1 MKAGSLFCILAMAV
15 GMVVPAFASVSEP
28 YICTGYPVP
37 EIAEVSA
44 VDKNLNLP
52 NPRIEDESKLI
63 HSEAEPGMCSG
74 YPVPPKTDMVDVDSV
89 AESTFVPL
97 ISQEPRGVL
106 SYITVYI
113 SSPCDQYWRNAFPNN
128 WMYMAN
134 YAVEEGDNFLA
145 DKFNIDY
152 ISVAQSYWNNTNANS
167 YDQYYD
173 AKDNIGKTN
182 GADLMIAFSANQT
195 TVGGLGSSTGHC
207 VVWYFDYAGIE
218 YSCNTVTHESGH
230 MYGINKDGGCSTPC
244 LMSGTPKSIC
254 DQCYST
260 WYSNRYNW

>member
-134 YAVEEGDNFLA
+134 YAVEEGITSLLTSLILTIYLLH
-145 DKFNIDY
+145 KVIGIIQTLIHMTNIMMQK
-152 ISVAQSYWNNTNANS
+152 I
-167 YDQYYD
+167 
-173 AKDNIGKTN
+173 ILGKR
-182 GADLMIAFSANQT
+182 MVQI
-195 TVGGLGSSTGHC
+195 
-207 VVWYFDYAGIE
+207 
-218 YSCNTVTHESGH
+218 
-230 MYGINKDGGCSTPC
+230 
-244 LMSGTPKSIC
+244 
-254 DQCYST
+254 
-260 WYSNRYNW
+260 